1 MSAVPWL
8 PVITSLVIVLF
19 VVLIFRRYR
28 RRASTPLLMWGIG
41 LAMFG
46 IASMAEAYST
56 LAWHP
61 LAFRLWYLTGALLNA
76 AWLGQGTVFLLSRRA
91 QLPWIILGLLLVGTV
106 VAGILVFRTPIDSAH
121 FRGGVP
127 LSAQYR
133 EILPPGATVRKL
145 TPVFNIYGSITLVGG
160 ALYSAWLLRRKES
173 VPQRVVGNVLIALGG
188 VTMGVA
194 STLVRFSVA
203 DYLYVAELVAAGSMF
218 AGFLLATT
226 RIPVSIPVVPR
237 VEVTS

>member
-1 MSAVPWL
+1 MPWL
-8 PVITSLVIVLF
+8 PVTTSLMIVLF
-19 VVLIFRRYR
+19 VILIFRRYR

-46 IASMAEAYST
+46 IASIAEAFST
-56 LAWHP
+56 LGWHP
-61 LAFRLWYLTGALLNA
+61 VAFRLWYLNGAVLNA

-91 QLPWIILGLLLVGTV
+91 HLPWVFLGLLIIGTV
-106 VAGILVFRTPIDSAH
+106 VGGILVFRTPIDSAQ
-121 FRGGVP
+121 FRVGAP

-160 ALYSAWLLRRKES
+160 ALYSAWLLRRRES
-173 VPQRVVGNVLIALGG
+173 VAQRVVGNVLIALGG
-188 VTMGVA
+188 VAMGLA
-194 STLVRFSVA
+194 STLLRFSVA
-203 DYLYVAELVAAGSMF
+203 DYLYVAELLAAGSMF
-218 AGFLLATT
+218 TGFLLATM
-226 RIPVSIPVVPR
+226 RIPASLPVSPR

>member
-1 MSAVPWL
+1 MPWL
-8 PVITSLVIVLF
+8 PVTTSLVIVLF
-19 VVLIFRRYR
+19 VILIFRRYR

-56 LAWHP
+56 LGWHP
-61 LAFRLWYLTGALLNA
+61 VAFRLWYLNGALLNA

-91 QLPWIILGLLLVGTV
+91 HLPWIIFGLLLIGTV
-106 VAGILVFRTPIDSAH
+106 VGGILVFRTPIDAAH
-121 FRGGVP
+121 FRVGMS

-133 EILPPGATVRKL
+133 EILPPGAPVRKL
-145 TPVFNIYGSITLVGG
+145 TPVFNIYGSIALVGG
-160 ALYSAWLLRRKES
+160 ALYSAWLLLRKES

-188 VTMGVA
+188 VAMGVA
-194 STLVRFSVA
+194 STLVRFSMA

-218 AGFLLATT
+218 TGFLLATT
-226 RIPVSIPVVPR
+226 RIPVSLPLAPR
-237 VEVTS
+237 VEVMS

>member
-1 MSAVPWL
+1 MPWL
-8 PVITSLVIVLF
+8 PVTTSLVIALF

-28 RRASTPLLMWGIG
+28 RRASTPLLVWGIG

-56 LAWHP
+56 LGWHP
-61 LAFRLWYLTGALLNA
+61 VAFRLWYLNGALLNA

-91 QLPWIILGLLLVGTV
+91 HLPWIILGLLLIGTV
-106 VAGILVFRTPIDSAH
+106 VGGVLVFQTPIDGGQ
-121 FRGGVP
+121 FRVGAP

-145 TPVFNIYGSITLVGG
+145 TPLFNIYGSITLVGG
-160 ALYSAWLLRRKES
+160 ALYSAWLLRRRES
-173 VPQRVVGNVLIALGG
+173 VPHRLVGNVFIALGG
-188 VTMGVA
+188 VAIGVA

-218 AGFLLATT
+218 TGFLLATT
-226 RIPVSIPVVPR
+226 GIPVSLPVAPR
-237 VEVTS
+237 VEVMS